1 LLTAAHKTP
10 GFICH
15 RQCRVFCPKAG
26 ALLCSQDTIG
36 QILQHK
42 RFSRSLPKGKLQL
55 NGPSGETRLRCRPGM
70 DGNYG
75 IAGALPGEQ
84 GSPGALHLDVRF
96 SLYINEKFQ
105 NPQKR
110 ILEFWSKWRD
120 SNSRHPAPK

>member
-1 LLTAAHKTP
+1 MSKPPVFVLKTG
-10 GFICH
+10 GF
-15 RQCRVFCPKAG
+15 
-26 ALLCSQDTIG
+26 
-36 QILQHK
+36 
-42 RFSRSLPKGKLQL
+42 
-55 NGPSGETRLRCRPGM
+55 GPSGETRLRCRPGM

-84 GSPGALHLDVRF
+84 GSPGALHLDVRV